1 MSPSSLRSG
10 WQSLCLTVGAIAAGS
25 IGADKLAFG
34 GVLGS
39 NNYGLSEPQV
49 SSTITAPSA
58 AVDVSNEP
66 GSESD
71 SESGQST
78 DGRQR
83 SEPDIKTTTTTS
95 STNTQQ
101 SHPHHEWP
109 WWYHY
114 LVIKATDA
122 NYSAV
127 HVARM
132 RAAHTNQLLSSSD
145 GRRQGGIVLAWGS
158 SFGRV
163 PKQVKALGSDVLSA
177 VAGANGLGAAVDV
190 HGRGRFFCKTNSID
204 DCVTLSSAVTRG
216 RPVTAVEW
224 REDHDQALFIDDI
237 GQVHAVGVKVNV
249 RHLDKNGIEDDSNK
263 QYANQ
268 GVDSNN
274 QNSDEIEKGSLLSEE
289 DNVQHVELVRHSTGL
304 RLFGQLGKRRARAT
318 KVSCGGDHCAILCD
332 DGDVYM
338 LQSSRKMEHKAKMT
352 NDKHL
357 SGDDDTNR
365 PANDT
370 GTESA
375 ILPDQA
381 VATTTIEARR
391 VVVSQG
397 PSSPSPHSPRMVDVS
412 CSDGHVLA
420 LDSQGSLYA
429 MGDDRWIQLGRNA
442 TPWVRNT
449 ATSSGLSF
457 SPSQQQQQEKQAERT
472 SQTFAKA
479 SLFDGLVGGAVAAGA
494 SHSALLV
501 VDGTLFTCG
510 FNQFGQLGHHNYAT
524 FAPPA
529 PVADVS
535 LRVTSV
541 AAGGNHTCVTT
552 SPSGVLRC
560 IGANE
565 SGQLGTGGLQPSATW
580 RKVKYNGQ
588 AVKPTFVYAGR
599 ATTVVVAKAD
609 ANGDN
614 GEKKRKE

>member
-25 IGADKLAFG
+25 IGAEKLGFG
-34 GVLGS
+34 GVLGN

-49 SSTITAPSA
+49 SSTTAAPTA
-58 AVDVSNEP
+58 AVDASSDS
-66 GSESD
+66 GSESG

-83 SEPDIKTTTTTS
+83 SEPEMKTTTS

-101 SHPHHEWP
+101 SQPLHEWP

-114 LVIKATDA
+114 LVIKATDV

-132 RAAHTNQLLSSSD
+132 RSAHTNLLLSSSD
-145 GRRQGGIVLAWGS
+145 GRSQGGVVLAWGS
-158 SFGRV
+158 AFGRV
-163 PKQVKALGSDVLSA
+163 PQQVMALGSDVVYA
-177 VAGANGLGAAVDV
+177 VAGGNGLGAAVDV
-190 HGRGRFFCKTNSID
+190 QGRGCVFCKTNSID

-237 GQVHAVGVKVNV
+237 GQVHAVGVKANV
-249 RHLDKNGIEDDSNK
+249 KHLDNNGNDDDSN
-263 QYANQ
+263 QNDENQ
-268 GVDSNN
+268 GVNINN
-274 QNSDEIEKGSLLSEE
+274 HNINETKKVALLSE
-289 DNVQHVELVRHSTGL
+289 DHVQYVELVRPSAGL
-304 RLFGQLGKRRARAT
+304 RLFGRLGKRRARAT
-318 KVSCGGDHCAILCD
+318 KVSCGGDRCAILCD

-338 LQSSRKMEHKAKMT
+338 LQSSRKAEQKFEMT
-352 NDKHL
+352 SEKRL
-357 SGDDDTNR
+357 SGDDDTNST
-365 PANDT
+365 ANDT
-370 GTESA
+370 DTGSMNP
-375 ILPDQA
+375 PDQI

-391 VVVSQG
+391 VDVFQDL
-397 PSSPSPHSPRMVDVS
+397 SSPSLSSPRMVDVS

-420 LDSQGSLYA
+420 LDSQGSLHA

-449 ATSSGLSF
+449 ATNSGLSL
-457 SPSQQQQQEKQAERT
+457 SPSQQQRQEKQAT
-472 SQTFAKA
+472 STSRMLSKA
-479 SLFDGLVGGAVAAGA
+479 SLFNGLVGGAVAAGG

-529 PVADVS
+529 SVADVS
-535 LRVTSV
+535 LRVASV
-541 AAGGNHTCVTT
+541 AAGGNHTCVIT

-580 RKVKYNGQ
+580 RKVKFKGQ
-588 AVKPTFVYAGR
+588 TVKPMFVYAGR
-599 ATTVVVAKAD
+599 ATTVVVANVD
-609 ANGDN
+609 VNVDGGDKK
-614 GEKKRKE
+614 EKE

>member
-1 MSPSSLRSG
+1 M
-10 WQSLCLTVGAIAAGS
+10 GAG
-25 IGADKLAFG
+25 KLGFG
-34 GVLGS
+34 GMLGN

-49 SSTITAPSA
+49 SSTTTAPMA
-58 AVDVSNEP
+58 AVDA
-66 GSESD
+66 GSDSG

-78 DGRQR
+78 DGGRQQP
-83 SEPDIKTTTTTS
+83 EPEIKTTTTS

-101 SHPHHEWP
+101 NQPQHEWP

-132 RAAHTNQLLSSSD
+132 RAAHTNQLLSSSN
-145 GRRQGGIVLAWGS
+145 GRGQGGMVLAWGS
-158 SFGRV
+158 AFGRV
-163 PKQVKALGSDVLSA
+163 PQQVKALGRDVVYA
-177 VAGANGLGAAVDV
+177 VAGGNGLGAAVDV
-190 HGRGRFFCKTNSID
+190 QGRGRVFCKTNSID
-204 DCVTLSSAVTRG
+204 NCVTLSSAVTRG

-237 GQVHAVGVKVNV
+237 GQVHAVVVKANV
-249 RHLDKNGIEDDSNK
+249 KQLDNNGNGDDSNEK
-263 QYANQ
+263 DENQ
-268 GVDSNN
+268 GVDTSN
-274 QNSDEIEKGSLLSEE
+274 QNISETKKVILLSEE
-289 DNVQHVELVRHSTGL
+289 DDVQHVELVRPSAGL
-304 RLFGQLGKRRARAT
+304 RLFGRLGKRRARAT
-318 KVSCGGDHCAILCD
+318 KVSCGGDRCAILCD

-338 LQSSRKMEHKAKMT
+338 LQSSRKVEQKAEMT
-352 NDKHL
+352 NDKRL
-357 SGDDDTNR
+357 SGDDDTKSTADNT
-365 PANDT
+365 AT
-370 GTESA
+370 GSMNP
-375 ILPDQA
+375 PDQS
-381 VATTTIEARR
+381 VASTTIEARR
-391 VVVSQG
+391 VDVSHD
-397 PSSPSPHSPRMVDVS
+397 PSSPSPSSPRMVDVS

-420 LDSQGSLYA
+420 LDSQGCLHA

-442 TPWVRNT
+442 TPWVRNI
-449 ATSSGLSF
+449 ATNSGLSL
-457 SPSQQQQQEKQAERT
+457 SPSQQQQQQKQAAWT
-472 SQTFAKA
+472 SQVFSKA
-479 SLFDGLVGGAVAAGA
+479 SLFDGLVGGAVAAGG

-535 LRVTSV
+535 LRVASV

-580 RKVKYNGQ
+580 RKVKFNGQ
-588 AVKPTFVYAGR
+588 TVKPMFVHAGR
-599 ATTVVVAKAD
+599 ATTVVVAN
-609 ANGDN
+609 ANVNVDGGD
-614 GEKKRKE
+614 KKERVEVNMT